1 MKDTLGTGVDG
12 KVLLICMQ
20 VSSLVARICFGMVS
34 DVSFIRK
41 NRILLQQ
48 VSYLKK
54 CVYKDLGIRIK
65 PPKVAPKIMQLCLFI
80 YSTFLGLVFGYGY
93 SHNVIECDK

>member
-54 CVYKDLGIRIK
+54 CVYKDLWIHI
-65 PPKVAPKIMQLCLFI
+65 VAPKIMQLCLFI